1 MSQASRPDD
10 DTAGGF
16 WVRNT
21 RDADVHTVALA
32 GDLDVTSVARFE
44 RELAVA
50 EASDA
55 PIIALDLRELEFID
69 CSGLRAI
76 VAAHQRRGSRLTV
89 IEGPPHIQRLF
100 EICDL
105 LTLFSFADDT
115 TARRIP

>member
-1 MSQASRPDD
+1 MSQATHPDAA
-10 DTAGGF
+10 TAGGF

-21 RDADVHTVALA
+21 READVHTVALA
-32 GDLDVTSVARFE
+32 GDLDLASVARFE

-50 EASDA
+50 EATDA
-55 PIIALDLRELEFID
+55 PIIALELRELEFID

-76 VAAHQRRGSRLTV
+76 VAAHQRCGRRLVV

-105 LTLFSFADDT
+105 LTLFSFADDP
-115 TARRIP
+115 TAPRIP